1 MEIKDLELNYIYT
14 RDDDLIYKVVYINHN
29 SNWAVGLRYSL
40 DEKFGE
46 PFIINETWLKSEFNK
61 FLHKSN
67 DIRYY
72 TLFGS
77 MKANDNVIIQTIK

>member
-40 DEKFGE
+40 DENVCE
-46 PFIINETWLKSEFNK
+46 PFIISNNWLNTEFNK

-67 DIRYY
+67 DPRYY

-77 MKANDNVIIQTIK
+77 MKVNDIGLLKIE